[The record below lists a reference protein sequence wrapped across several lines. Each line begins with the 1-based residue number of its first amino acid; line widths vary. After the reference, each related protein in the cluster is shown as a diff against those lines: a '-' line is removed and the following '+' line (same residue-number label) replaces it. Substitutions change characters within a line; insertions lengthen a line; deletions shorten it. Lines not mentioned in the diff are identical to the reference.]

1 MAIAKKKKKNR
12 VKGRK
17 YVSFGG
23 WNDFVHSEQQNFNK
37 IPTKLIYIDKL
48 KELEDSIEEGQ
59 GQAVN
64 IKGGDNITIKKGD
77 NNSVTIGVKLEKN
90 HEEHYSS
97 GSYVIKSGS
106 NLDEIVEILIKSVNE
121 NADAI
126 DGEKINI

>member
-1 MAIAKKKKKNR
+1 MAQNKKKKKNR

-17 YVSFGG
+17 YVSFDG
-23 WNDFVHSEQQNFNK
+23 WNDFVHSEQQYLNIVPK
-37 IPTKLIYIDKL
+37 KLIYRNKL
-48 KELEDSIEEGQ
+48 QELENSIKDKT
-59 GQAVN
+59 N
-64 IKGGDNITIKKGD
+64 LTINGGDNITVKQGD
-77 NNSVTIGVKLEKN
+77 KNSVTIGVELEKN

-106 NLDEIVEILIKSVNE
+106 NLDEIVEILIKSVND

>member
-1 MAIAKKKKKNR
+1 MAIDKKKKKNR
-12 VKGRK
+12 KKGRK
-17 YVSFGG
+17 YVSFCG
-23 WNDFVHSEQQNFNK
+23 WKDFVYSEQQNFTK
-37 IPTKLIYIDKL
+37 VPTQLIYIDKL
-48 KELEDSIEEGQ
+48 KELEHSINNKT
-59 GQAVN
+59 VN
-64 IKGGDNITIKKGD
+64 IHGGDNITVEKGG
-77 NNSVTIGVKLEKN
+77 NNSVTIGVELEKT